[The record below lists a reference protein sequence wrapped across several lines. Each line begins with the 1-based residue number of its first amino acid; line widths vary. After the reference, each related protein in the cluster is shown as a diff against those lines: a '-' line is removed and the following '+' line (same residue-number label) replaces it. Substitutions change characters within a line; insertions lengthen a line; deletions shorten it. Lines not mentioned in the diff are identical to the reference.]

1 MKENKFTAWV
11 KAHKSKLIIA
21 GGVVLTTVGTILL
34 VDNWDAIKGFMV
46 GETKIKPSRQ
56 LNVVTEVPTVPA
68 VESEPILRIIDV
80 REHLR
85 NLPQGHHPSV
95 WKIAEAAESGIEL
108 AENQTI
114 VSAHPRCYAA

>member
-1 MKENKFTAWV
+1 MKENKFTAWI
-11 KAHKSKLIIA
+11 KAHKTELIIA
-21 GGVVLTTVGTILL
+21 GGVVLTTVGAILL
-34 VDNWDAIKGFMV
+34 VDNWESVKGLFQT
-46 GETKIKPSRQ
+46 EAKITPSRP
-56 LNVVTEVPTVPA
+56 LNVVTEVPTAPA

-95 WKIAEAAESGIEL
+95 WKIAEAAESGIQL
-108 AENQTI
+108 ADNQTI

>member
-1 MKENKFTAWV
+1 MKDNKFTAWV
-11 KAHKSKLIIA
+11 KAHKTELIIA
-21 GGVVLTTVGTILL
+21 SGAVLTTVGAILL
-34 VDNWDAIKGFMV
+34 VDNW
-46 GETKIKPSRQ
+46 ETVRGMFQTEAKITPSRTI
-56 LNVVTEVPTVPA
+56 NVVTEVPTVPA

-80 REHLR
+80 REHLC

-114 VSAHPRCYAA
+114 VSAHPRCSAA

>member
-1 MKENKFTAWV
+1 MKDNKFTAWV
-11 KAHKSKLIIA
+11 KAHKTELIIA
-21 GGVVLTTVGTILL
+21 GGAVITTVGAILL
-34 VDNWDAIKGFMV
+34 VDNWESVKGLFQA
-46 GETKIKPSRQ
+46 EAKITPSRP
-56 LNVVTEVPTVPA
+56 LNVATEVPTVPA

>member
-1 MKENKFTAWV
+1 MKDNKFTAWV
-11 KAHKSKLIIA
+11 KAHKTELIIA
-21 GGVVLTTVGTILL
+21 GGAVLTTVGAILL
-34 VDNWDAIKGFMV
+34 VDNWETVKGMFQK
-46 GETKIKPSRQ
+46 EAKITPSRTI
-56 LNVVTEVPTVPA
+56 NVVTEVPTVPA

-95 WKIAEAAESGIEL
+95 WKIAEAAGSGIEL

>member
-1 MKENKFTAWV
+1 MKDNKFTAWV
-11 KAHKSKLIIA
+11 KAHKTELIIA
-21 GGVVLTTVGTILL
+21 GGAVITTVGAILL
-34 VDNWDAIKGFMV
+34 VDNWESVKGLFKA
-46 GETKIKPSRQ
+46 EAQITPSRP
-56 LNVVTEVPTVPA
+56 LNVVPKVPTVPA

>member
-11 KAHKSKLIIA
+11 KAHKSELIIA
-21 GGVVLTTVGTILL
+21 GGIVITTVGAILL
-34 VDNWDAIKGFMV
+34 MDNWDAVKSIMH
-46 GETKIKPSRQ
+46 GEPKIKPSRP
-56 LNVVTEVPTVPA
+56 LNVAAEVPTIPV
-68 VESEPILRIIDV
+68 VESEPILKIIDV

-85 NLPQGHHPSV
+85 NLPQGHHPST
-95 WKIAEAAESGIEL
+95 WKIAEATELGIEL

>member
-1 MKENKFTAWV
+1 MKDNKFTAWV
-11 KAHKSKLIIA
+11 KAHKTELIIA
-21 GGVVLTTVGTILL
+21 SGAVLTTVGAILL
-34 VDNWDAIKGFMV
+34 VDNWESVKGLFQA
-46 GETKIKPSRQ
+46 EAKITPSRPF
-56 LNVVTEVPTVPA
+56 NVVPEVPNVPA

-95 WKIAEAAESGIEL
+95 WKIAEATESGIEL

>member
-1 MKENKFTAWV
+1 MKENKITVWV
-11 KAHKSKLIIA
+11 KAHKTELIIA
-21 GGVVLTTVGTILL
+21 SGAVLTTVGAILL
-34 VDNWDAIKGFMV
+34 VDNWESVKGLFQAK
-46 GETKIKPSRQ
+46 TKITPSRS
-56 LNVVTEVPTVPA
+56 LNVVTEVPTIPT

-85 NLPQGHHPSV
+85 NLPRGHHPSV
-95 WKIAEAAESGIEL
+95 LKIAEAAESGIEL

>member
-1 MKENKFTAWV
+1 MKDNKFTAWV
-11 KAHKSKLIIA
+11 KAHKTELIIA
-21 GGVVLTTVGTILL
+21 GGAVLTTVGAILL
-34 VDNWDAIKGFMV
+34 VDNWETVKGMFHT
-46 GETKIKPSRQ
+46 EAKITPSRTI
-56 LNVVTEVPTVPA
+56 NVVTEVPTVPA

-95 WKIAEAAESGIEL
+95 WKIAEAAGSGIEL

>member
-11 KAHKSKLIIA
+11 NSHKTELIIA
-21 GGVVLTTVGTILL
+21 GSVVLTTVSAIFLA
-34 VDNWDAIKGFMV
+34 DNWESIKGIVIKDSQTTPPLPLDAI
-46 GETKIKPSRQ
+46 S
-56 LNVVTEVPTVPA
+56 EVPTIPA
-68 VESEPILRIIDV
+68 VESEPILKIVDV

-85 NLPQGHHPSV
+85 TLPFGHHPSSA
-95 WKIAEAAESGIEL
+95 KLAEAAEIGIEL

>member
-11 KAHKSKLIIA
+11 KAHKTELIIA
-21 GGVVLTTVGTILL
+21 GGAVLTTVGAILL
-34 VDNWDAIKGFMV
+34 VENWESAKGLFQA
-46 GETKIKPSRQ
+46 ETKITPSHP
-56 LNVVTEVPTVPA
+56 LNIATEVPTIPA
-68 VESEPILRIIDV
+68 VESDPILRIIDV
-80 REHLR
+80 KEHLR

>member
-1 MKENKFTAWV
+1 MKDNKFTAWV
-11 KAHKSKLIIA
+11 KAHKTELIIA
-21 GGVVLTTVGTILL
+21 GGVVLTTVGAILL
-34 VDNWDAIKGFMV
+34 VDNWESVKGLFQT
-46 GETKIKPSRQ
+46 EAKITPSRPR
-56 LNVVTEVPTVPA
+56 NVVTEVPTAPA

>member
-11 KAHKSKLIIA
+11 KSHKTELIIA
-21 GGVVLTTVGTILL
+21 GGVVLTTVGAILL
-34 VDNWDAIKGFMV
+34 VDNWESVKGV
-46 GETKIKPSRQ
+46 VVKDVHTTPALP
-56 LNVVTEVPTVPA
+56 LNATTEVPTIPV
-68 VESEPILRIIDV
+68 VESEPILKIVDV

-85 NLPQGHHPSV
+85 NLPLGHHPSSS
-95 WKIAEAAESGIEL
+95 KLAEAAEIGIEL

>member
-1 MKENKFTAWV
+1 MKENKFTAWI
-11 KAHKSKLIIA
+11 KAHKSELIIA
-21 GGVVLTTVGTILL
+21 GGVVLTTVGAILL
-34 VDNWDAIKGFMV
+34 VDNWDAVKSLMV
-46 GETKIKPSRQ
+46 GEPKIKPSRP
-56 LNVVTEVPTVPA
+56 LNVVTEVTAAPVAENTPV
-68 VESEPILRIIDV
+68 LKIIDV

>member
-11 KAHKSKLIIA
+11 KAHKTELVIA
-21 GGVVLTTVGTILL
+21 GG
-34 VDNWDAIKGFMV
+34 A
-46 GETKIKPSRQ
+46 
-56 LNVVTEVPTVPA
+56 VTEVSTVPTVK
-68 VESEPILRIIDV
+68 SEPILRIIYV

-95 WKIAEAAESGIEL
+95 LKIAEAAESGIEL

-114 VSAHPRCYAA
+114 VSAHPRCCAA

>member
-1 MKENKFTAWV
+1 MKDNKFTAWV
-11 KAHKSKLIIA
+11 KAHKTELIIA
-21 GGVVLTTVGTILL
+21 GGAVITTVGAILL
-34 VDNWDAIKGFMV
+34 VDNWESVKGLFQT
-46 GETKIKPSRQ
+46 EAKIMPSRP
-56 LNVVTEVPTVPA
+56 LNVVTEVPTAPA

>member
-1 MKENKFTAWV
+1 MKDNKFTAWV
-11 KAHKSKLIIA
+11 KAHKTELIIA
-21 GGVVLTTVGTILL
+21 GGVVLTTVGAILL
-34 VDNWDAIKGFMV
+34 VDNWETVKGLFQT
-46 GETKIKPSRQ
+46 EAKITPSRP
-56 LNVVTEVPTVPA
+56 LNVVTEVPTAPA

>member
-1 MKENKFTAWV
+1 MKDNKFTAWV
-11 KAHKSKLIIA
+11 KAHKTELIIA
-21 GGVVLTTVGTILL
+21 GGAVLTTVGAILL
-34 VDNWDAIKGFMV
+34 VDNWETVKGMFQT
-46 GETKIKPSRQ
+46 EAKIPPSRTI
-56 LNVVTEVPTVPA
+56 NVVTEVPTVPA
-68 VESEPILRIIDV
+68 VESEPIWRIIDV